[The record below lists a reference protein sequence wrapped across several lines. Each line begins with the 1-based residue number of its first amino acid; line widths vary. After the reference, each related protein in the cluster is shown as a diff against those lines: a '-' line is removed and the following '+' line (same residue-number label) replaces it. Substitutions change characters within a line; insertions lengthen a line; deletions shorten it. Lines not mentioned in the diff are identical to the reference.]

1 MSSQLY
7 KIQSSLKRVKD
18 PEVRE
23 RLLMVQAACQE
34 PLRNVAKKFGCG
46 HDKIN
51 YWKKRYESNGIRG
64 LHKKSRSGRP
74 PKISEEEA
82 AKLRRIVRKHNPMR
96 GWRTQGIREL
106 IVHETGVTYSFRHTI
121 RIAQSWGMSKVKPR
135 PRYAFSK
142 EEDRKAFLKKRKP
155 TWHTSPA
162 AGKLSLKTKAY
173 SSMTR
178 NCALSGLSRAASP
191 SC

>member
-7 KIQSSLKRVKD
+7 KIQSSLKRIKD

-23 RLLMVQAACQE
+23 RLLMVQTAHQE
-34 PLRNVAKKFGCG
+34 PLRNAAKKFGCG

-51 YWKKRYESNGIRG
+51 YWKKRYESRGIRG
-64 LHKKSRSGRP
+64 LYTKLRSGRP

-82 AKLRRIVRKHNPMR
+82 MKIRRTVRKHNPMK

-106 IVHETGVTYSFRHTI
+106 IIHETGVTYSIRHTI
-121 RIAQSWGMSKVKPR
+121 RIIQSWGMSKVKPR

-142 EEDRKAFLKKRKP
+142 EEDRKAFLKKPRG
-155 TWHTSPA
+155 TWH
-162 AGKLSLKTKAY
+162 
-173 SSMTR
+173 
-178 NCALSGLSRAASP
+178 ASP
-191 SC
+191 GDGK